1 MLTWVVTPCKL
12 VPLTVRAFLYNDEI
26 CGSYENMQVASVSD
40 RKVVAHTDVTSTMKR
55 FGTTVAFCAETNA
68 AVFANSTR
76 EGRSEYMALG
86 EARRTKTMLVAFIL
100 KVGLLLCSRGYR
112 FLTVRLVQQDF
123 LATSCLRVQESFA
136 APKGLHAVMRAF
148 YPRVWRTYGCCITL
162 ADFIG

>member
-1 MLTWVVTPCKL
+1 
-12 VPLTVRAFLYNDEI
+12 
-26 CGSYENMQVASVSD
+26 MQVASVSD
-40 RKVVAHTDVTSTMKR
+40 RKVVAHADVTSTMKR

-123 LATSCLRVQESFA
+123 LATSCLRVQESFCGA
-136 APKGLHAVMRAF
+136 KRFTCGHACLLSKGLENIRLLYYISGFHRVMAS
-148 YPRVWRTYGCCITL
+148 VLVCK
-162 ADFIG
+162 